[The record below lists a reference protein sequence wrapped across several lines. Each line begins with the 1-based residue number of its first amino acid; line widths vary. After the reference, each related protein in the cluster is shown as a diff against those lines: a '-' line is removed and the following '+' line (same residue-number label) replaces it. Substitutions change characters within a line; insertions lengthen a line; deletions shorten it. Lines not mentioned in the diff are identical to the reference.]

1 MGTVGVVLIPALGLS
16 DLLVDRRLGAL
27 QLGRSRRG
35 GCVTVVDRSECCGGF
50 GVCLRVVLRYA
61 FFTPGQNTN
70 QFYSALAASPVD
82 SPFSNVAL
90 SIFLI
95 LARMAAV
102 GVTYE
107 AVRGRKWYGNR
118 SICDN
123 LHGTVAGAP
132 EFQCWHALSGAA
144 SPPPGCFRGERH
156 KRRPLADQPRR
167 IRGADSQGRHRGVGL
182 GLACPRSFAVAV
194 RTLEFAVTAGSA
206 REVFAFMRGGIP
218 PNAVLAATKIW
229 SFQLFTQRTTNRI
242 PTLGRGAEGRDLSGR
257 CVSTRVQGE
266 ARSGLWRRIFHTRW
280 NPRRGE
286 ISGYRTEYSFVA
298 NGVRWR
304 W

>member
-107 AVRGRKWYGNR
+107 AVNGMVIALFVITYTVLLLVLPNFNAGMRFLVPHLLLLGAFAVRGINVVPWLISRGGSEEQILR
-118 SICDN
+118 V
-123 LHGTVAGAP
+123 GTA
-132 EFQCWHALSGAA
+132 AL
-144 SPPPGCFRGERH
+144 
-156 KRRPLADQPRR
+156 
-167 IRGADSQGRHRGVGL
+167 GL
-182 GLACPRSFAVAV
+182 GWRALVPSP
-194 RTLEFAVTAGSA
+194 L
-206 REVFAFMRGGIP
+206 P
-218 PNAVLAATKIW
+218 
-229 SFQLFTQRTTNRI
+229 
-242 PTLGRGAEGRDLSGR
+242 SG
-257 CVSTRVQGE
+257 
-266 ARSGLWRRIFHTRW
+266 HW
-280 NPRRGE
+280 NLQ
-286 ISGYRTEYSFVA
+286 
-298 NGVRWR
+298 
-304 W
+304 